1 MGKKDYKGTILD
13 GRDSFDSWKMDLE
26 DNLLSDDLMSCV
38 TGKATAESSDLST
51 PGENAA
57 DIKNVSLARMKIRQ
71 SIDQIH
77 KNSVNHLTDPR
88 AIYQSLV
95 KRYATSN
102 KARLRQLMRMLYDV
116 STQTNRTVQEKV
128 DDLKRLRAQINSQD
142 KDIVIHE
149 QLLIC
154 FLQMSMDDAF
164 NTTVEILNASTETL
178 TMEKVQ
184 SSLES
189 KELELVDTTIKGET
203 AQFAGRGRSA
213 WNKGNNR
220 SKAQDGGDDSKE
232 EYLKKAGGCWSCGVW
247 VYFSRDKTRITDK
260 IKAWVVVAEAEC
272 REYGKGEKVKAM
284 RFDRGKEFLNE
295 AMKKVHEV
303 RFVEF
308 DESKYMDNEIS
319 QESQSQYDDEKEEK
333 KEQGELTDDDSD
345 AEDSVRDRT
354 MDQEA
359 TEAGED
365 AGEAADGNPTDQ
377 DTADSEEELQGD
389 TIESAENKIPDSW
402 FTQKH
407 GINYEETFA
416 PTIRLDAMR
425 IILAL
430 AAKKGW
436 KVYQMD
442 AVAAF
447 LAADLKERIFMK
459 VPTELQQYFGK
470 YVQILKRDWFLTDD
484 SGPDNI
490 QTYRVGVI
498 IGVHVD
504 DFMITGDEDA
514 IELVKEKLKEDLR

>member
-1 MGKKDYKGTILD
+1 
-13 GRDSFDSWKMDLE
+13 
-26 DNLLSDDLMSCV
+26 
-38 TGKATAESSDLST
+38 
-51 PGENAA
+51 
-57 DIKNVSLARMKIRQ
+57 
-71 SIDQIH
+71 
-77 KNSVNHLTDPR
+77 
-88 AIYQSLV
+88 
-95 KRYATSN
+95 
-102 KARLRQLMRMLYDV
+102 
-116 STQTNRTVQEKV
+116 
-128 DDLKRLRAQINSQD
+128 
-142 KDIVIHE
+142 
-149 QLLIC
+149 
-154 FLQMSMDDAF
+154 MSMDDAF

-220 SKAQDGGDDSKE
+220 SKAQDGGDNSKE
-232 EYLKKAGGCWSCGVW
+232 EVLFGHRHKKATGRVW

-319 QESQSQYDDEKEEK
+319 QESQSQ
-333 KEQGELTDDDSD
+333 
-345 AEDSVRDRT
+345 DRT

-389 TIESAENKIPDSW
+389 TIVVNTGEADITSAERSLPKTRS
-402 FTQKH
+402 Q
-407 GINYEETFA
+407 
-416 PTIRLDAMR
+416 IRR
-425 IILAL
+425 E
-430 AAKKGW
+430 
-436 KVYQMD
+436 
-442 AVAAF
+442 AVA
-447 LAADLKERIFMK
+447 
-459 VPTELQQYFGK
+459 
-470 YVQILKRDWFLTDD
+470 LKRAEKQRAELEWRQREEQRMAERLKKRGEWQEGK
-484 SGPDNI
+484 SHGSK
-490 QTYRVGVI
+490 
-498 IGVHVD
+498 
-504 DFMITGDEDA
+504 DA
-514 IELVKEKLKEDLR
+514 SPA

>member
-1 MGKKDYKGTILD
+1 
-13 GRDSFDSWKMDLE
+13 
-26 DNLLSDDLMSCV
+26 
-38 TGKATAESSDLST
+38 
-51 PGENAA
+51 
-57 DIKNVSLARMKIRQ
+57 
-71 SIDQIH
+71 
-77 KNSVNHLTDPR
+77 
-88 AIYQSLV
+88 
-95 KRYATSN
+95 
-102 KARLRQLMRMLYDV
+102 
-116 STQTNRTVQEKV
+116 
-128 DDLKRLRAQINSQD
+128 
-142 KDIVIHE
+142 
-149 QLLIC
+149 
-154 FLQMSMDDAF
+154 MSMDDAF

-220 SKAQDGGDDSKE
+220 SKAQDGGDNSKE
-232 EYLKKAGGCWSCGVW
+232 EVLFGHRHKKVWRLSQTRGHRAHTIQEKDGDNGVALKSILKMPERLLHARLGHPGKHMEGKLNAVMDDLGDNSFCPSFCSSCTEAKMTRKATGRVW

-319 QESQSQYDDEKEEK
+319 QESQSQ
-333 KEQGELTDDDSD
+333 
-345 AEDSVRDRT
+345 DRT

-389 TIESAENKIPDSW
+389 TIVVNTGEADITSAERSLPKTRS
-402 FTQKH
+402 Q
-407 GINYEETFA
+407 
-416 PTIRLDAMR
+416 IRR
-425 IILAL
+425 E
-430 AAKKGW
+430 
-436 KVYQMD
+436 
-442 AVAAF
+442 AVA
-447 LAADLKERIFMK
+447 
-459 VPTELQQYFGK
+459 
-470 YVQILKRDWFLTDD
+470 LKRAEKQRAELEWRQREEQRMAERLKKRGEWQEGK
-484 SGPDNI
+484 SHGSK
-490 QTYRVGVI
+490 
-498 IGVHVD
+498 
-504 DFMITGDEDA
+504 DA
-514 IELVKEKLKEDLR
+514 SPA